1 MNFRKKCQEEFSVD
15 LTALIDVV
23 FLLLIFFMVTTT
35 FEEEKEIQVN
45 LPESQQASALQS
57 ATLTIL
63 IDQDGNFYQE
73 QGSLQQSLGKTRR
86 DIENFLQNQT
96 TSAKLRLYLKA
107 DQKAPYQSVVFV
119 MDAAKAAQVSE
130 LLIITDT
137 P

>member
-35 FEEEKEIQVN
+35 FEEKKEIQVN

-63 IDQDGNFYQE
+63 IDQEGNFYQE
-73 QGSLQQSLGKTRR
+73 QGSLQQALGKTRR
-86 DIENFLQNQT
+86 DIENFLQEQT
-96 TSAKLRLYLKA
+96 TSTKLRLHLKA
-107 DQKAPYQSVVFV
+107 DAKAPYQSVVFV
-119 MDAAKAAQVSE
+119 MDAAKATQVAE